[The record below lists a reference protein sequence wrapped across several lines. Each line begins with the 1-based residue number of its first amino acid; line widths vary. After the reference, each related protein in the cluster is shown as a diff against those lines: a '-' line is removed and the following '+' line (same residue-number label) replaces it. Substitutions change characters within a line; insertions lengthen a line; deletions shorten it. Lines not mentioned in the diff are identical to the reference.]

1 MKRQSARRR
10 RWTIPLM
17 AAVGCMA
24 GCMARSAPPDK
35 AALVLERTIPL
46 VGVVGRIDHLAYDA
60 RRGRIFIAELG
71 NGSVEGIDLATGHSI
86 GRIGGLKEPQGLA
99 FLPDRDELVVASGGD
114 GSVRF
119 YRGADMVASG
129 AMQMGADADNL
140 RVDPTSGRLVV
151 GYGAGALAVI
161 DPAARRVTATTPL
174 PAHPEGFQLDGERA
188 YVNLPDAGQTAVVH
202 LPTGRMLTSWPNPR
216 LKWNFPLALDPAA
229 GVVAVAYR
237 FPARLVVWTAASGR
251 VRQSLSACGDADDLF
266 FDRPRARIYVI
277 CGQGVVDVFA
287 ATPDGYSRTDRVPTR
302 GGARTGLFVPQLDR
316 LFVAARAG
324 PSAPAAL
331 LVYRPQP

>member
-1 MKRQSARRR
+1 MTLLRLASLLALAPLGACSAQPASGGPALLQLDQ
-10 RWTIPLM
+10 TIPL
-17 AAVGCMA
+17 A
-24 GCMARSAPPDK
+24 
-35 AALVLERTIPL
+35 
-46 VGVVGRIDHLAYDA
+46 GVVGRIDHLAYDA
-60 RRGRIFIAELG
+60 RRGRLFVAELG
-71 NGSVEGIDLATGHSI
+71 NGSVEGIDLATGRSV

-99 FLPDRDELVVASGGD
+99 FLPERDELAVASGGD

-119 YRGADMVASG
+119 YRGADLAASG
-129 AMQMGADADNL
+129 AMQMGTDADNL
-140 RVDPTSGRLVV
+140 RVDQASGRLVV
-151 GYGAGALAVI
+151 GYGDGALAVI
-161 DPAARRVTATTPL
+161 DPATRRVTSTVPL
-174 PAHPEGFQLDGERA
+174 PAHPEGFQLEGEKA

-202 LPTGRMLTSWPNPR
+202 LPTGRLLASWRNPG

-237 FPARLVVWTAASGR
+237 FPARLVIRTAASGQ

-266 FDRPRARIYVI
+266 FDRPRARIYMI

-287 ATPDGYSRTDRVPTR
+287 ATPDGYSRSARVPTR

-324 PSAPAAL
+324 PGAPAAL

>member
-1 MKRQSARRR
+1 MKRRR
-10 RWTIPLM
+10 RWAIPLM
-17 AAVGCMA
+17 AAAGCMA
-24 GCMARSAPPDK
+24 GCMAKSAPPDK

-60 RRGRIFIAELG
+60 KRGRIFIAELG
-71 NGSVEGIDLATGHSI
+71 AGSVEGVELATGRSI
-86 GRIGGLKEPQGLA
+86 GSIGGLKEPQGLA
-99 FLPDRDELVVASGGD
+99 FLPERDELVVASGGD
-114 GSVRF
+114 GSIRF
-119 YRGADMVASG
+119 YRGANLAATG
-129 AMQMGADADNL
+129 AMHMGDDADNL

-161 DPAARRVTATTPL
+161 DPATRRVTATTPL

-202 LPTGRMLTSWPNPR
+202 LLTGRMLARWRNPG

-229 GVVAVAYR
+229 GVVAVGYR
-237 FPARLVVWTAASGR
+237 FPARLVVWTAASGQ

-266 FDRPRARIYVI
+266 FDKPRARIYMI

-287 ATPDGYSRTDRVPTR
+287 AKPDGYSRIARVPTR
-302 GGARTGLFVPQLDR
+302 GGARTGLLVPQLDR